1 MPALRLLRW
10 LEALL
15 LGMAEPGRLR
25 QMLAQLAQQRRP
37 RAALPALEEALE
49 ALPLVVARRRA
60 VQVVVLLV
68 LRLVLEAV

>member
-10 LEALL
+10 LAALL

-49 ALPLVVARRRA
+49 VLPLEVLPR
-60 VQVVVLLV
+60 VVVRV
-68 LRLVLEAV
+68 VVRRVV